1 MNLQA
6 LQCYQMIV
14 VNYTLKRIY
23 PKILYLWTKKV
34 VRNIAMAKK
43 KSFTTTGWPGCSL
56 STCFSFGSWHSRPKL
71 PSLPRSLVG
80 RWSPFGCSGLHSAE
94 KERPEGFLREQQP
107 SRYLMRLSPFTR
119 PKVAEAAL
127 RSAIP
132 SVVDDSELKGKAK
145 PEPSLSASFPFFEV
159 PIDKRI

>member
-43 KSFTTTGWPGCSL
+43 KVL
-56 STCFSFGSWHSRPKL
+56 L
-71 PSLPRSLVG
+71 PP
-80 RWSPFGCSGLHSAE
+80 
-94 KERPEGFLREQQP
+94 
-107 SRYLMRLSPFTR
+107 
-119 PKVAEAAL
+119 
-127 RSAIP
+127 
-132 SVVDDSELKGKAK
+132 DD
-145 PEPSLSASFPFFEV
+145 PDV
-159 PIDKRI
+159 P

>member
-43 KSFTTTGWPGCSL
+43 KKFYYHRMT
-56 STCFSFGSWHSRPKL
+56 RM
-71 PSLPRSLVG
+71 
-80 RWSPFGCSGLHSAE
+80 
-94 KERPEGFLREQQP
+94 FLEH
-107 SRYLMRLSPFTR
+107 LFLFWILT
-119 PKVAEAAL
+119 
-127 RSAIP
+127 
-132 SVVDDSELKGKAK
+132 
-145 PEPSLSASFPFFEV
+145 FPTK
-159 PIDKRI
+159 IA

>member
-1 MNLQA
+1 MLPDD
-6 LQCYQMIV
+6 CGE
-14 VNYTLKRIY
+14 
-23 PKILYLWTKKV
+23 LYIEAYLPQNSLPLDKKSCKKY
-34 VRNIAMAKK
+34 RHGQKK